1 MAEETNNTETSS
13 TPAPAPE
20 AVTLK
25 NIKKIFNR
33 VVTVVGVCLF
43 FPIVPGIGNNISNAL
58 GVPEPDIN
66 KVVNTAMTAYT
77 AQVNSLKDNYNDKM
91 LEAKLLQENP
101 KKDLAYNSSVFSEKF
116 GIVEGNI
123 PENVFNSIK
132 TTANEKFS
140 RLANKYKILLA
151 ARANGTLT
159 DIVPKKAD
167 SSLNDK
173 SKTFVL
179 DSSNID
185 KVANPQ
191 AETAPKTGAQ
201 EQIDAKATNNILS
214 PSNKSIYLTRDDVTS
229 AFDWTQT
236 VPWKTLSCVAGA
248 IILIVEGIVTLV
260 RVCKED

>member
-1 MAEETNNTETSS
+1 MAEETNNTNSSS
-13 TPAPAPE
+13 TPTPAPE

-25 NIKKIFNR
+25 NIKSIFNK
-33 VVTVVGVCLF
+33 VVTVVGVCLL
-43 FPIVPGIGNNISNAL
+43 FPIVPGIGNNLANAI
-58 GVPEPDIN
+58 GMPEPDIP
-66 KVVNTAMTAYT
+66 KVVNTAMSAYT

-91 LEAKLLQENP
+91 LEAKLLQANP
-101 KKDLAYNSSVFSEKF
+101 KKDLTYNSNVFSEKF
-116 GIVEGNI
+116 GIVKGNI
-123 PENVFNSIK
+123 PENVYNSIK
-132 TTANEKFS
+132 TTADEKFS

-167 SSLNDK
+167 SSLDSK

-185 KVANPQ
+185 KVANQ
-191 AETAPKTGAQ
+191 QSDNAPKTGSQ

-214 PSNKSIYLTRDDVTS
+214 PSNKSIYLTDKDVTS

-236 VPWKTLSCVAGA
+236 TPWKTISIVAGA
-248 IILIVEGIVTLV
+248 IILIVEGVMLLV
-260 RVCKED
+260 RICKED